1 MIQKHYLTTILKL
14 LTLKIFTIMSNK
26 NDEPSDWLF
35 IEMGKVAFAKDKEV
49 TLGMR
54 FVALMASGGMMI
66 LEPPLKLIN
75 KIRGE
80 D

>member
-1 MIQKHYLTTILKL
+1 
-14 LTLKIFTIMSNK
+14 MSRK
-26 NDEPSDWLF
+26 DDEPSDWLF
-35 IEMGKVAFAKDKEV
+35 IELGKVAFAKDEEV

-54 FVALMASGGMMI
+54 VVSLMASGGMMI

>member
-1 MIQKHYLTTILKL
+1 MYKALNAILKL
-14 LTLKIFTIMSNK
+14 LTPLNFIDMSK
-26 NDEPSDWLF
+26 KDDEPSDWLF
-35 IEMGKVAFAKDKEV
+35 IELGKVAFAKDEEV
-49 TLGMR
+49 TFGMR
-54 FVALMASGGMMI
+54 VVSLMASGGMMI

>member
-1 MIQKHYLTTILKL
+1 MYKSLNAILKL
-14 LTLKIFTIMSNK
+14 LTPLNFIDMSK
-26 NDEPSDWLF
+26 KDDEPSDWMF
-35 IEMGKVAFAKDKEV
+35 IELGKVAFAKDEEV

-54 FVALMASGGMMI
+54 VVSLMASGGMMI